1 MTPACMTPACMA
13 MSNSA
18 TGTSLRV
25 NGEAEPL
32 AARLADLLARKGIT
46 APRGTAVA
54 VNGAVVPAR
63 AWGEIEL
70 HPGDDIEI
78 VRPFGGG

>member
-1 MTPACMTPACMA
+1 MTSGRMIISEPIAGA
-13 MSNSA
+13 
-18 TGTSLRV
+18 GLRV
-25 NGEAEPL
+25 NGEAAPL
-32 AARLADLLARKGIT
+32 VARLADLLAQKGIT
-46 APRGTAVA
+46 TPRGTAVA

-63 AWGEIEL
+63 AWGAIEL